1 LAEEGAE
8 AVARIEILVVCLEHV
23 PRRGEV
29 IPEVSEEFAVGD
41 GDEELTWSDAVDFA
55 EDGGGVVEVFEYFEA
70 ERGVEGSVC
79 EGEGAAVDVAM
90 RETEEGEFGAI
101 GGVDLGAHPSVTVGQ
116 EGAPVGAETAADIE
130 HAARRRAE
138 MTAEQHSD
146 FTAALGEGGTL
157 GENVG
162 AALDRGGALI
172 EENAEMVGAVIAR
185 DGENGDGGE
194 GRSERAIAKA
204 GVEADGERK
213 RRREGER
220 GRRREGERGRRG
232 EGERGRGG
240 EGGEG
245 VVAEEL
251 EAGEGGRWE
260 RKGGG
265 DVGAGVERGRETEE
279 DVGAVG
285 CGRVGFEGR
294 DGGLGVESVEPEP
307 AADLER
313 QGIDG
318 RSGTGSVQMGGHESG
333 EAEPETDGVLDG
345 GEGGGFDGAELADE
359 FNAGDARNSPG
370 VEGSGVEPASI
381 MRHFEASATD
391 GRGARDK

>member
-8 AVARIEILVVCLEHV
+8 AVAGVEVFVVGLEHV

-29 IPEVSEEFAVGD
+29 IPEVAEEFAVGD

-55 EDGGGVVEVFEYFEA
+55 EDGGGIVEVFEYFETK
-70 ERGVEGSVC
+70 RGVEGSVG
-79 EGEGAAVDVAM
+79 EGEGAAIDVTVGKA
-90 RETEEGEFGAI
+90 EAGELGAI
-101 GGVDLGAHPSVTVGQ
+101 GGVDLGAQPSVAVGEQ
-116 EGAPVGAETAADIE
+116 TAAVGAETAADVE
-130 HAARRRAE
+130 HAARRWAE
-138 MTAEQHSD
+138 VTAEKHRD
-146 FTAALGEGGTL
+146 FTAALGEGGAL

-185 DGENGDGGE
+185 DGGNGDGGE

-204 GVEADGERK
+204 GVEAEGERERRREGERE

-220 GRRREGERGRRG
+220 GRGGD
-232 EGERGRGG
+232 GG
-240 EGGEG
+240 EGVGG

-265 DVGAGVERGRETEE
+265 DVGAGVERGREAEE

-307 AADLER
+307 AAELER

-318 RSGTGSVQMGGHESG
+318 RARNGSVEVGGHESG

-345 GEGGGFDGAELADE
+345 GEGGGFDVAELADE
-359 FNAGDARNSPG
+359 FNAGDARNSLG

>member
-1 LAEEGAE
+1 MAEEGAE
-8 AVARIEILVVCLEHV
+8 TVAGVKVFVVGLEHV

-29 IPEVSEEFAVGD
+29 IPEVAEEFAVGD
-41 GDEELTWSDAVDFA
+41 GDEKFAWSDAVDFA
-55 EDGGGVVEVFEYFEA
+55 EDGGGIVEVFEYFEA
-70 ERGVEGSVC
+70 ERGVERGVG
-79 EGEGAAVDVAM
+79 EGEGAAIDVAM
-90 RETEEGEFGAI
+90 RETEAGEFGAI

-146 FTAALGEGGTL
+146 FTAALGEGGAL
-157 GENVG
+157 GENIG

-185 DGENGDGGE
+185 DGGNGDGGE

-204 GVEADGERK
+204 GVEADGER
-213 RRREGER
+213 ER
-220 GRRREGERGRRG
+220 GG

-251 EAGEGGRWE
+251 EAGEGGRRE

-265 DVGAGVERGRETEE
+265 DVGAGVEGGRETEE

-285 CGRVGFEGR
+285 CGRVGFDGR
-294 DGGLGVESVEPEP
+294 DGGLGVDSVEPEP
-307 AADLER
+307 AAELE
-313 QGIDG
+313 
-318 RSGTGSVQMGGHESG
+318 T
-333 EAEPETDGVLDG
+333 
-345 GEGGGFDGAELADE
+345 
-359 FNAGDARNSPG
+359 
-370 VEGSGVEPASI
+370 
-381 MRHFEASATD
+381 
-391 GRGARDK
+391 

>member
-1 LAEEGAE
+1 VTVGKTE
-8 AVARIEILVVCLEHV
+8 A
-23 PRRGEV
+23 
-29 IPEVSEEFAVGD
+29 
-41 GDEELTWSDAVDFA
+41 
-55 EDGGGVVEVFEYFEA
+55 
-70 ERGVEGSVC
+70 
-79 EGEGAAVDVAM
+79 
-90 RETEEGEFGAI
+90 GEFGAI

-146 FTAALGEGGTL
+146 FTAALSEGGTL

-185 DGENGDGGE
+185 DGGNGDGGE

-204 GVEADGERK
+204 GVEADGERE
-213 RRREGER
+213 RRRD
-220 GRRREGERGRRG
+220 
-232 EGERGRGG
+232 GERGRGG
-240 EGGEG
+240 DEGEG

-265 DVGAGVERGRETEE
+265 DVGAGVERGREAEE

-307 AADLER
+307 AAELKTQR
-313 QGIDG
+313 VDG
-318 RSGTGSVQMGGHESG
+318 RARNGSVQVGGHESG
-333 EAEPETDGVLDG
+333 EAEPETDGVFDG

-359 FNAGDARNSPG
+359 FNAGDARNSLG